1 MQMVGHDDILRDFRV
16 GVVLRDLFDAL
27 AGIFPHR
34 RQNHRAVFDFAE
46 IMFAVLCADGDEIGP
61 AVVIV
66 PPGSCGVDP
75 VFVFEFVVGHI
86 SHGMMTTN
94 KLIFHSAIVSVKIL
108 LLFKRITLYLHRQRK
123 ETGYEV

>member
-66 PPGSCGVDP
+66 PPGPCGVNP
-75 VFVFEFVVGHI
+75 VFVFEFVVGHV
-86 SHGMMTTN
+86 SHGMMTTKIAN
-94 KLIFHSAIVSVKIL
+94 FSFRDCFCKNSVAIQKNNIIFASSK
-108 LLFKRITLYLHRQRK
+108 KRNRL
-123 ETGYEV
+123 